1 MTEGRNPGGFVPVD
15 AIFAGSA
22 STCVQLSAGDKL
34 REARGRLGLT
44 LDSAAARTRIRRDYL
59 EALETMDPRGLPS
72 RAYCIGYLRTYA
84 QFLELDDASI
94 VEQFKHEAD
103 TQTGRATPTAPKE
116 KREIKLPRGA
126 FGALLIL
133 AAVGGVAWWYANTA
147 SGEGAFADVPPPPDS
162 ELSMLQ
168 NEALANGANRWS
180 VDDVWRDLPP
190 PGAVTEEVV
199 LQASQATWLEVRD
212 ASDRLLFS
220 RELGAGERYRALSEE
235 GLTVT
240 AADAGLIEVFV
251 DGTSYGL
258 LGEAGT
264 PVDERPVHAE
274 AFTVAEL
281 ETETAG

>member
-15 AIFAGSA
+15 AIFAGSGA
-22 STCVQLSAGDKL
+22 TCVQHSAGEKL

-84 QFLELDDASI
+84 QFLELDDAAI

-103 TQTGRATPTAPKE
+103 TQTGRAVPTAPKE

-126 FGALLIL
+126 FGAVLIL
-133 AAVGGVAWWYANTA
+133 AGVAGVAWWYANTA
-147 SGEGAFADVPPPPDS
+147 SGEGAFADVPPPPDA
-162 ELSMLQ
+162 ELSIL
-168 NEALANGANRWS
+168 EDGLLTPGTDWS
-180 VDDVWRDLPP
+180 VNEVWRNLPP
-190 PGAVTEEVV
+190 PGSTVEEVV
-199 LQASQATWLEVRD
+199 LVASEATWVEVRD
-212 ASDRLLFS
+212 GSGRLLFS
-220 RELGAGERYRALSEE
+220 RELGAGQQFRGMSEP

-240 AADAGLIEVFV
+240 TTDAGLIEVFI

-258 LGEAGT
+258 LGEPGIGVDEF
-264 PVDERPVHAE
+264 PVDAE
-274 AFTVAEL
+274 AFAVAEL
-281 ETETAG
+281 DPELAG